1 MMITKPFFLFM
12 YMWQLTVKL
21 VVKEWLFSDG
31 SHSLNNVSSQKSIYG
46 SSSILSRT
54 GRKINVAVMEGK
66 GLISKERSGKCDPYV
81 KLQYGKVVF

>member
-1 MMITKPFFLFM
+1 
-12 YMWQLTVKL
+12 
-21 VVKEWLFSDG
+21 
-31 SHSLNNVSSQKSIYG
+31 LNNVSSQKSIYG
-46 SSSILSRT
+46 SSNILSRT